1 MASRNSD
8 RPNIL
13 FILTDD
19 QGAWALGCAGN
30 SEIRTPNLDRLAAT
44 GIRFENF
51 FCVSPVCSPARAS
64 ILTGRIPSQHGVLD
78 WLRGGNTTSE
88 GALIEYLAGQP
99 GYTEALAE
107 AGYTCGISG
116 KWHLGNSHQPQK
128 GFTFWEVHATGGGPY
143 YGAPML
149 HDGAPYREP
158 VYVTDK
164 ITENALRFLAQQV
177 DTEAPFYLGVH
188 YTAPHSPWDRDNHPK
203 ELYDAYFGECA
214 FDSTPQL
221 PMHPWQISSAPYG
234 RDEATRRAI
243 LSGYFAA
250 VTAMDAGVGRLID
263 WLEANGLREDTLIIF
278 SGDNGMNMGHHGIYG
293 KGNGTFPMNLFDTSV
308 KVPVLISRPG
318 AAPQGVVND
327 DLLSHYDVLPTLLE
341 YLGLPNPQAQ
351 TLPGRSFAP
360 LLRGESLLGREH
372 VIVFD
377 EYGPVRMIRSRD
389 WKYIHRYPYGP
400 HEFYDLTNDPDE
412 AHNLIDSAEHQARI
426 AEMKGALD
434 AWFLRY
440 VDPAV
445 DGTREPVTGKG
456 QTGWAG
462 PAGRGKKVF
471 ADDWRYLSEV
481 LKDEEGAQKMGPAFI

>member
-1 MASRNSD
+1 
-8 RPNIL
+8 
-13 FILTDD
+13 
-19 QGAWALGCAGN
+19 
-30 SEIRTPNLDRLAAT
+30 
-44 GIRFENF
+44 
-51 FCVSPVCSPARAS
+51 
-64 ILTGRIPSQHGVLD
+64 
-78 WLRGGNTTSE
+78 
-88 GALIEYLAGQP
+88 
-99 GYTEALAE
+99 
-107 AGYTCGISG
+107 
-116 KWHLGNSHQPQK
+116 
-128 GFTFWEVHATGGGPY
+128 
-143 YGAPML
+143 
-149 HDGAPYREP
+149 
-158 VYVTDK
+158 
-164 ITENALRFLAQQV
+164 
-177 DTEAPFYLGVH
+177 
-188 YTAPHSPWDRDNHPK
+188 
-203 ELYDAYFGECA
+203 LYDAYFRECA
-214 FDSTPQL
+214 FDSTPRL

-263 WLEANGLREDTLIIF
+263 WLETHGLRENTLVIF

-293 KGNGTFPMNLFDTSV
+293 KGNGTFPMNLFDTAV

-318 AAPQGVVND
+318 AVPQGIVNN

-351 TLPGRSFAP
+351 TLPGLSFAP
-360 LLRGESLLGREH
+360 LLRGESLWGREH

-400 HEFYDLTNDPDE
+400 HELYDLVHDPDE
-412 AHNLIDSAEHQARI
+412 AHNLIDSPDHQARI

-440 VDPAV
+440 ADPAM
-445 DGTREPVTGKG
+445 DGVREPVTGKG
-456 QTGWAG
+456 QMGWAG
-462 PAGRGKKVF
+462 PAGRGEKVF